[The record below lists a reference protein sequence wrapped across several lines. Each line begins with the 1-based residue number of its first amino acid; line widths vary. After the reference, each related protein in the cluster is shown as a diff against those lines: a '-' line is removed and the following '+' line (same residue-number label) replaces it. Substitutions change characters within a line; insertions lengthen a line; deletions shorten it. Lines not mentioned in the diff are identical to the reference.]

1 MQKERKRGGG
11 EGGRNR
17 GRKDGRG
24 EKKYFLWSIFVK
36 ADLQV

>member
-17 GRKDGRG
+17 GRKDARG
-24 EKKYFLWSIFVK
+24 EKKYSLFSIFLK
-36 ADLQV
+36 ADL